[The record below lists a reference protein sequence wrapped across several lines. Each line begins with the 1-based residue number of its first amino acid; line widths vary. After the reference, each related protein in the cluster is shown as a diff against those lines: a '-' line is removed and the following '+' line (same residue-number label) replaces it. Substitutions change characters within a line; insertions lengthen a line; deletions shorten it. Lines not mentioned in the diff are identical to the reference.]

1 MAIATRRRAGRPSD
15 HPGHPASACWSCA
28 TGVWPSSAS
37 QPSRS
42 ARARATPR
50 ADRPDRAATHRR
62 RLPIRQVQHLGQH
75 ERRPPIRVQPPHQ
88 PPNTP
93 PQQGPRSA
101 RPPQPGSRRLTAEQ
115 AAQPPSTNRIR
126 ARPPR
131 EHQQPRPDA
140 GLTPKRRQG
149 TPRPQKDLLGDV
161 LGLVTIDQMG
171 AHRHTSAWLRRMNAA
186 KAKRSPSRA
195 ASNNRV
201 SSSITPLLSLL
212 GVQTDPRG
220 HRSTDKSTDA
230 RIAHDRTARSLHRRS
245 VRRRQRARH
254 ADGACAPAAVQHRG
268 RAGRPA
274 RRRR

>member
-1 MAIATRRRAGRPSD
+1 MFRMAIATRRRAGRPSD

-28 TGVWPSSAS
+28 TGIWPSSAS

-88 PPNTP
+88 PPTLP
-93 PQQGPRSA
+93 LSRVHGRLGL
-101 RPPQPGSRRLTAEQ
+101 REPGSRRLTAEQ

-126 ARPPR
+126 ACPPSD
-131 EHQQPRPDA
+131 HQQPRPGA
-140 GLTPKRRQG
+140 CVAAKRRQ
-149 TPRPQKDLLGDV
+149 RPHARRKTSW
-161 LGLVTIDQMG
+161 VTSSASSRSTRW
-171 AHRHTSAWLRRMNAA
+171 AHTRHTSAWLRRMNAA

-230 RIAHDRTARSLHRRS
+230 RIAHDRTARSLHPAMS
-245 VRRRQRARH
+245 ASAAAGAAR
-254 ADGACAPAAVQHRG
+254 
-268 RAGRPA
+268 
-274 RRRR
+274 